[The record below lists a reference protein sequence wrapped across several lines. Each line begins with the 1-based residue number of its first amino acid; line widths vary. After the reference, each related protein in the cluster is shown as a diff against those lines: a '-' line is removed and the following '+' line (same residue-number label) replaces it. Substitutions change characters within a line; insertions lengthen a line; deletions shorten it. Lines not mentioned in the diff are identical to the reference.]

1 MTAEK
6 GILARVVVLRVV
18 LLENNLSASQY
29 KQSRISL
36 SPRVRKIKMKSGD

>member
-1 MTAEK
+1 MTVEK

-18 LLENNLSASQY
+18 LLENNLSGSQG

-36 SPRVRKIKMKSGD
+36 SPRVRKTK